1 MAEEG
6 VQGVTASV
14 AAPLRG
20 EKRWAYLARQ
30 LSVRLATANE
40 DGSIYLSTLWFVIE
54 DQKIY
59 LVIDAAGRHSDN
71 LRAGRAMAALVDD
84 GNEFATVAGV
94 RIVGSASAVDGDPE
108 HFERLE
114 DLLRDKYW
122 FKGHPFE
129 EAAMLF
135 GKFAGR
141 TYFEV
146 VPDKMIGWDS
156 RETTTPQVTE
166 VHDLPDF
173 LTDRRIS

>member
-1 MAEEG
+1 MAEA
-6 VQGVTASV
+6 VQAVTASV

-30 LSVRLATANE
+30 QSVRLATTNE
-40 DGSIYLSTLWFVIE
+40 DGSIYLSTLWFVID

-59 LVIDAAGRHSDN
+59 IVIDAAGRHSEN
-71 LRAGRAMAALVDD
+71 LRAARPMSALVDD

-94 RIVGSASAVDGDPE
+94 RIIGSASPVEGDPE
-108 HFERLE
+108 RIKHL
-114 DLLRDKYW
+114 DGLLRDKY
-122 FKGHPFE
+122 FYTGHPFE
-129 EAAMLF
+129 EAATLF

-146 VPDKMIGWDS
+146 APDKMIGWDT

-173 LTDRRIS
+173 LADRRIS

>member
-1 MAEEG
+1 MAEAI
-6 VQGVTASV
+6 QSITASV

-20 EKRWAYLARQ
+20 EKRWAYLERQ
-30 LSVRLATANE
+30 SSIRLATANE

-59 LVIDAAGRHSDN
+59 MVIDAAGRHSDN
-71 LRAGRAMAALVDD
+71 LRAGRSMAAIVDD

-94 RIVGSASAVDGDPE
+94 RITGTATPVEGDPKRFE
-108 HFERLE
+108 HLE
-114 DLLRDKYW
+114 GLLREKYW

-129 EAAMLF
+129 EAAMLV

-146 VPDKMIGWDS
+146 APDKMIGWDT

>member
-1 MAEEG
+1 MAEEA
-6 VQGVTASV
+6 VRAVTMSD

-30 LSVRLATANE
+30 LSIRLATTNE

-54 DQKIY
+54 DQKMY
-59 LVIDAAGRHSDN
+59 LVIDAAGRHSEN
-71 LRAGRAMAALVDD
+71 LRAGRPMAALVDD

-94 RIVGSASAVDGDPE
+94 RIIGSAAAVEGDPE
-108 HFERLE
+108 HSERLE
-114 DLLRDKYW
+114 GLLRDKYW

-129 EAAMLF
+129 EAATLF
-135 GKFAGR
+135 GRFAGR

-146 VPDKMIGWDS
+146 IPDKMIGWDT

-173 LTDRRIS
+173 VVDRRIS